1 MKRALVT
8 GGSSPIG
15 AAICHKLARKGLHVL
30 VHAHA
35 SRSRAQEVVERI
47 RAEGGSAELWCCDLT
62 DANATRQALTPVLEA
77 GVPQVIVHNAGT
89 HDDVTM
95 AGMAPAQWRDVLAVS
110 LDGFFNV
117 VQPLLLPLTRTRW
130 GRIIAL
136 SSITAQMG
144 NRGQV
149 NYGAAKAGLEGA
161 VRSLAREVGSRGIT
175 VNAIAPGIIA
185 SPATAAVMS
194 DADIAAVVPARR
206 AGQPEEVADL
216 VGFLASEQAAYI
228 SGQTIGVNGGMA

>member
-1 MKRALVT
+1 MV
-8 GGSSPIG
+8 
-15 AAICHKLARKGLHVL
+15 
-30 VHAHA
+30 
-35 SRSRAQEVVERI
+35 
-47 RAEGGSAELWCCDLT
+47 
-62 DANATRQALTPVLEA
+62 
-77 GVPQVIVHNAGT
+77 
-89 HDDVTM
+89 
-95 AGMAPAQWRDVLAVS
+95 
-110 LDGFFNV
+110 FFNV

-194 DADIAAVVPARR
+194 DADIAAMVPARR